1 MPTKRFMI
9 IGFWWMTMKVTIN
22 FEDNEYKMLL
32 DYIDWV
38 KNLTGVDSNRTQIC
52 KSLIMK
58 GLQRTN

>member
-1 MPTKRFMI
+1 MQTKRSMT

-22 FEDNEYKMLL
+22 FEDNEYRMLL

>member
-1 MPTKRFMI
+1 
-9 IGFWWMTMKVTIN
+9 MTMKVTIN
-22 FEDNEYKMLL
+22 FEDNEYRMLL

>member
-1 MPTKRFMI
+1 MT

-22 FEDNEYKMLL
+22 FEDNEYRMLL